1 MAWTL
6 HWAAFNGV
14 NTLEYTRRFP
24 ENKYVLPVAGET
36 RPEVLRLFGELYA
49 LLYEGLSTP
58 YLLCASK
65 ILEHILGLLFFHNP
79 ALGRSN
85 VDDPAPITQA
95 IQFMRQHLNRPI
107 ELAEL
112 AHAANLSITHFS
124 RVFKEQTGYSP
135 IDYFIHLKVQRACQY
150 LSTTEHPIK
159 QVAGFVGYEDSSYFS
174 RVFRKVMGTTPEKYR
189 KS

>member
-36 RPEVLRLFGELYA
+36 RPEVLRLFGELYT
-49 LLYEGLSTP
+49 LLFEGLSTP
-58 YLLCASK
+58 YLLYASK
-65 ILEHILGLLFFHNP
+65 ILEHILGLIFFHNP
-79 ALGRSN
+79 ALGRSS

-112 AHAANLSITHFS
+112 AHAANLSVAHFS
-124 RVFKEQTGYSP
+124 RVFKKQTGYSP